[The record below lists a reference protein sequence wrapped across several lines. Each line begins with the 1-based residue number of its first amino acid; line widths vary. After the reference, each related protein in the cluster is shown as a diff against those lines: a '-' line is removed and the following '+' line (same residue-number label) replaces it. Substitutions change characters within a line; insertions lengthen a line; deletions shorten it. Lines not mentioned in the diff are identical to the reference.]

1 VDRDAHG
8 CRIGVMLIWTS
19 MRRHC
24 LSRADVAAGLCG
36 RGAIAYTLRA
46 MLLSALSVNLL
57 FGGSVHTMRSV
68 LIRALLRRCNL
79 PSGLCSCRMGQV
91 HVRSHLWR
99 SEVIGRAMRVRH
111 FLGSSLPLCQLPSP
125 PLPSFT
131 VSSCLPLSRLLLLL
145 APLGVVEWLI
155 DLRRYPQTVQKH
167 T

>member
-1 VDRDAHG
+1 MNFYEKALFVKA
-8 CRIGVMLIWTS
+8 
-19 MRRHC
+19 
-24 LSRADVAAGLCG
+24 AVAATVSECNGLCPS
-36 RGAIAYTLRA
+36 RYASIRTFDEPTL
-46 MLLSALSVNLL
+46 L
-57 FGGSVHTMRSV
+57 GGSVHTMRSV

-91 HVRSHLWR
+91 HVRSHLIR
-99 SEVIGRAMRVRH
+99 SEAIGPAVRVRH

-125 PLPSFT
+125 PLRSFT